1 MSSRNSAPTI
11 YSLYRNVFEPSD
23 ISPVVG
29 YTTKQTQTVRAVI
42 EKVVDESKH
51 EFPPDQWVARIALAC
66 IEVLHS
72 KRSVAQIR
80 KICSHRVAQDLL
92 IKQSVLSARK
102 NWGSVRILKVKYAI
116 GIKDS
121 VEVTINFEHQTKI
134 YPMALNLSQTKEGWK
149 IQACEIGPH

>member
-1 MSSRNSAPTI
+1 MTSTNNAPAIFSYYTQ
-11 YSLYRNVFEPSD
+11 VFEPTE
-23 ISPVVG
+23 ISPTFG
-29 YTTKQTQTVRAVI
+29 YTTKEPKAVRAV
-42 EKVVDESKH
+42 EAQAPEESH
-51 EFPPDQWVARIALAC
+51 QEFPPQQWVARIALAC
-66 IEVLHS
+66 IEVLHG

-102 NWGSVRILKVKYAI
+102 NWGAIRITKVKYAI

-121 VEVTINFEHQTKI
+121 VEVTINFEHKTKV